1 MPIASSASSASSFRR
16 LALTAALGASLAL
29 GCAAGS
35 AQAQEFRLAMSSP
48 PSSMDPHFYNLFSN
62 INVSDHMF
70 ETLVKMDPDSK
81 PVAGLAESWR
91 LVDDLTWEFKL
102 RRGVK
107 FHNGSEFTA
116 EDVSWSID
124 RPGLIAN
131 SPGRFDTYTKAIV
144 SKQIVDPYTIRFKT
158 ASPYPLMLPD
168 LTAVFMVSKKATAG
182 SLPQGLASEE
192 FASGKGMSGT
202 GPFKFVRFAR
212 DDRVELERFDGYWGS
227 KPAWSKV
234 MLRFIAADPTRVA
247 ALLSGD
253 VDAIE
258 NVPTPDLK
266 RIREDKNLNFFS
278 KVSHRMIYFNL
289 DQRDKTPFVFDA
301 DGKPLDKNPL
311 KDARV
316 RKAMSLAVNR
326 EAIKDRLMEGLSLP
340 TANLVPPTLF
350 GNNPN
355 LKPAY
360 DADQAKKL
368 LTEAGYPNGFSITF
382 HGPNNRYVNDDQI
395 MQTIAQMWARIG
407 IKTRVDAMPL
417 AVYFPRA
424 GVSKKEF
431 SVTLVGWGAQTGEA
445 SSPLRSL
452 LACENKEK
460 GLGGFNYPSYCNPKM
475 DALLEEGLRTVD
487 DKKRLALFQDAVKIA
502 VDDAALVPIH
512 HQVTTWAAKR
522 TIDYIG
528 RTDERTYAHA
538 FFPKR

>member
-1 MPIASSASSASSFRR
+1 MQTLRR
-16 LALTAALGASLAL
+16 GVAAAALMLGMTFGA
-29 GCAAGS
+29 

-48 PSSMDPHFYNLFSN
+48 PSSIDPHFFNLFSN

-81 PVAGLAESWR
+81 PVPGLAESWR
-91 LVDDLTWEFKL
+91 LVDDTTWEFKL

-107 FHNGSEFTA
+107 FHDGSEFTA
-116 EDVSWSID
+116 EDVGWSID
-124 RPGLIAN
+124 RIPLIAN
-131 SPGRFDTYTKAIV
+131 SPGRFDSYTKAII

-168 LTAVFMVSKKATAG
+168 LTAVFIVSKKATAG
-182 SLPQGLASEE
+182 PLPQGLASEE
-192 FASGKGMSGT
+192 FATGKGVVGT
-202 GPFKFVRFAR
+202 GPFKFVRFQR
-212 DDRVELERFDGYWGS
+212 DDRVELERNEAYWG
-227 KPAWSKV
+227 PRAAWSKV
-234 MLRFIAADPTRVA
+234 TLRFIAADPTRVA

-258 NVPTPDLK
+258 NVPTADLK
-266 RIREDKNLNFFS
+266 RIRENQNLNFFS

-289 DQRDKTPFVFDA
+289 DQREKSPHVFDA

-311 KDARV
+311 RDIRV
-316 RKAMSLAVNR
+316 RKALSMAVNR
-326 EAIKDRLMEGLSLP
+326 DAIKDRLMEGLSLP

-350 GNNPN
+350 GHNPT
-355 LKPAY
+355 LKPVF
-360 DADQAKKL
+360 DADGAKKL
-368 LTEAGYPNGFSITF
+368 LADAGYPSGFSITF

-407 IKTRVDAMPL
+407 VKTRVDAMPL
-417 AVYFPRA
+417 SVYFGRA
-424 GVSKKEF
+424 SKKEF

-452 LACENKEK
+452 VACENKEK
-460 GLGGFNYPSYCNPKM
+460 GFGALNYPSYCNPKM
-475 DALLEEGLRTVD
+475 DAVLEEGLRTVD
-487 DKKRLALFQDAVKIA
+487 DKKRLGLFQEAVKMV
-502 VDDAALVPIH
+502 VDDAVLVPVH

-522 TIDYIG
+522 SIDYVG

>member
-1 MPIASSASSASSFRR
+1 MKLSSRLTRLVTTVALAS
-16 LALTAALGASLAL
+16 GLAL
-29 GCAAGS
+29 GSAGS
-35 AQAQEFRLAMSSP
+35 AQAQEFKLAMSSP
-48 PSSMDPHFYNLFSN
+48 PSSIDPHFFNLFSN

-70 ETLVKMDPDSK
+70 ESLVKMNPDSQ
-81 PVAGLAESWR
+81 PIPGLAESWR
-91 LVDDLTWEFKL
+91 LVDDTTWEFKL

-107 FHNGSEFTA
+107 FHDGSDFTA
-116 EDVSWSID
+116 EDVAWSID
-124 RPGLIAN
+124 RIPLIAN
-131 SPGRFDTYTKAIV
+131 SPGRFDSYTKAII
-144 SKQIVDPYTIRFKT
+144 SKQIVDSHTIRFKT

-168 LTAVFMVSKKATAG
+168 LTAVFIVSKKATAG
-182 SLPQGLASEE
+182 PLPQGLASDE
-192 FASGKGMSGT
+192 FSSGKGAVGT
-202 GPFKFVRFAR
+202 GPFKFVRFQR
-212 DDRVELERFDGYWGS
+212 DDRVELERFEGYWGN

-234 MLRFIAADPTRVA
+234 TLRFIAADPTRVA

-258 NVPTPDLK
+258 NVPTADLK
-266 RIREDKNLNFFS
+266 RIRENQNLNFFS

-289 DQRDKTPFVFDA
+289 DQRDKSPFVADA
-301 DGKPLDKNPL
+301 DGKPMDKNPL

-316 RKAMSLAVNR
+316 RKALSLAVNR

-340 TANLVPPTLF
+340 TANVVPSTLF
-350 GNNPN
+350 GHNPT

-368 LTEAGYPNGFSITF
+368 LADAGYPNGFSIAF

-407 IKTRVDAMPL
+407 VKARVDAMPL
-417 AVYFPRA
+417 AVYFGRA
-424 GVSKKEF
+424 SKKEF

-445 SSPLRSL
+445 SSPLRAL
-452 LACENKEK
+452 VACENKEK
-460 GLGGFNYPSYCNPKM
+460 GFGALNYPSYCNPKM

-487 DKKRLALFQDAVKIA
+487 DKKRLALFQDAVKIV
-502 VDDAALVPIH
+502 VDDAVLVPIH

-522 TIDYIG
+522 AIDYVG

>member
-1 MPIASSASSASSFRR
+1 MKLFSRLPRLVTAMALASG
-16 LALTAALGASLAL
+16 LALAGA
-29 GCAAGS
+29 GPVH
-35 AQAQEFRLAMSSP
+35 AQEFKLAMSSP
-48 PSSMDPHFYNLFSN
+48 PSSIDPHFFNLFSN

-70 ETLVKMDPDSK
+70 ETLVKMNPDSQ
-81 PVAGLAESWR
+81 PIPGLAESWR
-91 LVDDLTWEFKL
+91 LVDDTTWEFKL

-107 FHNGSEFTA
+107 FHDGSDFTA
-116 EDVSWSID
+116 EDVAWSID
-124 RPGLIAN
+124 RIPLIAN
-131 SPGRFDTYTKAIV
+131 SPGRFDAYTKAIV
-144 SKQIVDPYTIRFKT
+144 SKQIVDSHTIRFKT

-168 LTAVFMVSKKATAG
+168 LTAVFIVSKKATAG
-182 SLPQGLASEE
+182 PLPQGLASEE
-192 FASGKGMSGT
+192 FSSGKGAVGT
-202 GPFKFVRFAR
+202 GPFKFVRFQR
-212 DDRVELERFDGYWGS
+212 DDRVELERFEGYWGT

-234 MLRFIAADPTRVA
+234 TLRFIAADPTRVA

-258 NVPTPDLK
+258 NVPTADLK
-266 RIREDKNLNFFS
+266 RIRENQNLNFFS

-289 DQRDKTPFVFDA
+289 DQREKSPFVADA

-311 KDARV
+311 RDARV
-316 RKAMSLAVNR
+316 RKALSLAVNR

-340 TANLVPPTLF
+340 TANLVPSTLF
-350 GNNPN
+350 GHNPT

-368 LTEAGYPNGFSITF
+368 LAEAGYPNGFSITF

-407 IKTRVDAMPL
+407 VKTRVDAMPL
-417 AVYFPRA
+417 AVYFGRA
-424 GVSKKEF
+424 SKKEF

-445 SSPLRSL
+445 SSPLRAL
-452 LACENKEK
+452 VACENKEK
-460 GLGGFNYPSYCNPKM
+460 GFGALNYPSYCNPKM
-475 DALLEEGLRTVD
+475 DALMEEGLRTVD
-487 DKKRLALFQDAVKIA
+487 DKKRLALFQEAVKIV
-502 VDDAALVPIH
+502 VDDAVLVPVH

-522 TIDYIG
+522 NIDYTG

>member
-1 MPIASSASSASSFRR
+1 MPSMHTLRR
-16 LALTAALGASLAL
+16 SVAAAALMLGMTLGA
-29 GCAAGS
+29 
-35 AQAQEFRLAMSSP
+35 AQAQAFRLAMSSP
-48 PSSMDPHFYNLFSN
+48 PSSIDPHFFNLFSN

-81 PVAGLAESWR
+81 PVPGLAESWR
-91 LVDDLTWEFKL
+91 LVDDTTWEFKL

-107 FHNGSEFTA
+107 FHDGSEFTA
-116 EDVSWSID
+116 EDVAWSID
-124 RPGLIAN
+124 RIPLIAN
-131 SPGRFDTYTKAIV
+131 SPGRFDSYTKAIV

-168 LTAVFMVSKKATAG
+168 LTAVFIVSKKATAG
-182 SLPQGLASEE
+182 PLPQGLASED
-192 FASGKGMSGT
+192 FATGKGVVGT
-202 GPFKFVRFAR
+202 GPFKFVRFQR
-212 DDRVELERFDGYWGS
+212 DDRVELERNEAYWGP
-227 KPAWSKV
+227 KAAWSKV
-234 MLRFIAADPTRVA
+234 TLRFIAADPTRVA

-258 NVPTPDLK
+258 NVPTADLK
-266 RIREDKNLNFFS
+266 RIRENQNLNFFS

-289 DQRDKTPFVFDA
+289 DQREKSPHVFDA

-311 KDARV
+311 RDLRV
-316 RKAMSLAVNR
+316 RRALSMAVNR
-326 EAIKDRLMEGLSLP
+326 DAIKDRLMEGLSLP

-350 GNNPN
+350 GHNPN
-355 LKPAY
+355 LKPVF
-360 DADQAKKL
+360 DADGAKKL
-368 LTEAGYPNGFSITF
+368 LADAGYPNGFSLTF

-407 IKTRVDAMPL
+407 VKTKVDAMPL
-417 AVYFPRA
+417 AVYFGRA
-424 GVSKKEF
+424 SKKEF

-452 LACENKEK
+452 IACENKEK
-460 GLGGFNYPSYCNPKM
+460 GFGALNYPSYCNPKM
-475 DALLEEGLRTVD
+475 DAVLEEGLRTVD
-487 DKKRLALFQDAVKIA
+487 DKKRLGLFQEAVKMV
-502 VDDAALVPIH
+502 VDDAVLVPVH

-522 TIDYIG
+522 TIDYVG

>member
-1 MPIASSASSASSFRR
+1 MPSMHNLRR
-16 LALTAALGASLAL
+16 SVAAAALMLGMTLGAV
-29 GCAAGS
+29 
-35 AQAQEFRLAMSSP
+35 QAQEFRLAMSSP
-48 PSSMDPHFYNLFSN
+48 PSSIDPHFFNLFSN

-81 PVAGLAESWR
+81 PVPGLAESWR
-91 LVDDLTWEFKL
+91 LVDDTTWEFKL

-107 FHNGSEFTA
+107 FHDGSEFTA
-116 EDVSWSID
+116 EDVAWSID
-124 RPGLIAN
+124 RIPLIAN
-131 SPGRFDTYTKAIV
+131 SPGRFDSYTKAIV

-168 LTAVFMVSKKATAG
+168 LTAVFIVSKKATAG
-182 SLPQGLASEE
+182 PLPQGLASED
-192 FASGKGMSGT
+192 FATGKGVVGT
-202 GPFKFVRFAR
+202 GPFKFVRFQR
-212 DDRVELERFDGYWGS
+212 DDRVELERNEAYWGP
-227 KPAWSKV
+227 KAAWSKV
-234 MLRFIAADPTRVA
+234 TLRFIAADPTRVA

-258 NVPTPDLK
+258 NVPTADLK
-266 RIREDKNLNFFS
+266 RIRENQNLNFFS

-289 DQRDKTPFVFDA
+289 DQREKSPHVFDA

-311 KDARV
+311 RDLRV
-316 RKAMSLAVNR
+316 RRALSMAVNR
-326 EAIKDRLMEGLSLP
+326 DAIKDRLMEGLSLP

-350 GNNPN
+350 GHNPT
-355 LKPAY
+355 LKPVF
-360 DADQAKKL
+360 DADGAKKL
-368 LTEAGYPNGFSITF
+368 LTEAGYPNGFSLTF

-407 IKTRVDAMPL
+407 VKARVDAMPL
-417 AVYFPRA
+417 SVYFGRA
-424 GVSKKEF
+424 SKKEF

-452 LACENKEK
+452 IACENKEK
-460 GLGGFNYPSYCNPKM
+460 GFGALNYPSYCNPKM
-475 DALLEEGLRTVD
+475 DAVLEEGLRTVD
-487 DKKRLALFQDAVKIA
+487 DKKRLGLFQEAVKMV
-502 VDDAALVPIH
+502 VDDAVLVPVH

-522 TIDYIG
+522 TIDYVG

>member
-1 MPIASSASSASSFRR
+1 MHNLRR
-16 LALTAALGASLAL
+16 SVAAAALMLGMTLGAV
-29 GCAAGS
+29 
-35 AQAQEFRLAMSSP
+35 QAQEFRLAMSSP
-48 PSSMDPHFYNLFSN
+48 PSSIDPHFFNLFSN

-81 PVAGLAESWR
+81 PVPGLAESWR
-91 LVDDLTWEFKL
+91 LVDDTTWEFKL

-107 FHNGSEFTA
+107 FHDGSEFTA
-116 EDVSWSID
+116 EDVAWSID
-124 RPGLIAN
+124 RIPLIAN
-131 SPGRFDTYTKAIV
+131 SPGRFDSYTKAIV

-168 LTAVFMVSKKATAG
+168 LTAVFIVSKKATAG
-182 SLPQGLASEE
+182 PLPQGLASED
-192 FASGKGMSGT
+192 FATGKGVVGT
-202 GPFKFVRFAR
+202 GPFKFVRFQR
-212 DDRVELERFDGYWGS
+212 DDRVELERNEAYWGP
-227 KPAWSKV
+227 KAAWSKV
-234 MLRFIAADPTRVA
+234 TLRFIAADPTRVA

-258 NVPTPDLK
+258 NVPTADLK
-266 RIREDKNLNFFS
+266 RIRENQNLNFFS

-289 DQRDKTPFVFDA
+289 DQREKSPHVFDA

-311 KDARV
+311 RDLRV
-316 RKAMSLAVNR
+316 RRALSMAVNR
-326 EAIKDRLMEGLSLP
+326 DAIKDRLMEGLSLP

-350 GNNPN
+350 GHNPT
-355 LKPAY
+355 LKPVF
-360 DADQAKKL
+360 DADGAKKL
-368 LTEAGYPNGFSITF
+368 LTEAGYPNGFSLTF

-407 IKTRVDAMPL
+407 VKARVDAMPL
-417 AVYFPRA
+417 SVYFGRA
-424 GVSKKEF
+424 SKKEF

-452 LACENKEK
+452 IACENKEK
-460 GLGGFNYPSYCNPKM
+460 GFGALNYPSYCNPKM
-475 DALLEEGLRTVD
+475 DAVLEEGLRTVD
-487 DKKRLALFQDAVKIA
+487 DKKRLGLFQEAVKMV
-502 VDDAALVPIH
+502 VDDAVLVPVH

-522 TIDYIG
+522 TIDYVG